1 MAEQPSYST
10 TKNGKRLIYI
20 DGVGWR
26 YATEHRMTRWPLWK
40 DSRKP
45 GTYMITLNINGSQK
59 LLGTLAGSS
68 AAIYGWMKE
77 HPEEVKAASAD
88 AYYYRHALLGT
99 GAMPFVLK
107 PVVET
112 TGHKEQASD
121 KAPASYMQASYMQ
134 ASYKAHDSYKAPTS
148 YMQAS
153 YKVPDSYKAT
163 TSYKQASYKAPD
175 SYKATTSYK
184 QPSSCGGV
192 STPSAK
198 SRTHFPLPALSQP
211 GAPHI
216 ELSTLGIKV
225 KESLER
231 MPQVEPKRELVCY
244 SRRPTHIHFIR
255 AVRGELSRPIGTII
269 RSFMGATSRSLHM
282 LKAEGKI
289 QWNSAAASIARK
301 ASTEKPSLWQPGY
314 CIGICHTEQ
323 KLHTRIGYVIEN
335 PFFGILETERHDF
348 MKRTMMLT
356 IKGRRYSGYGNM
368 LLLKEPDRLQV
379 FCHRNHPVTHE
390 PYHLTQDF
398 REEKQAILNAASDG
412 VVIITP
418 GISPGEADIMWSVL
432 QNGGYVINI
441 QQEEIPISDKW
452 HPEKERRIYCSQ
464 GQMLVLSVHDLP
476 HQTFYDCMGQE
487 IPMTTS
493 YARFHLLNFVAEEL
507 CQEGIEN
514 ECGLCI

>member
-1 MAEQPSYST
+1 MAEQPSYLT
-10 TKNGKRLIYI
+10 TKNGKRLIFI

-112 TGHKEQASD
+112 TGHKEQAS
-121 KAPASYMQASYMQ
+121 
-134 ASYKAHDSYKAPTS
+134 YKAT
-148 YMQAS
+148 AS
-153 YKVPDSYKAT
+153 YKVPT
-163 TSYKQASYKAPD
+163 CYKAP
-175 SYKATTSYK
+175 ASYK

-216 ELSTLGIKV
+216 ELSPLGIKV

-231 MPQVEPKRELVCY
+231 MPQVEPKIELVCY
-244 SRRPTHIHFIR
+244 SIMPNHIHFII

-368 LLLKEPDRLQV
+368 LLLKEPDRLQA

-398 REEKQAILNAASDG
+398 REEKQDILNAAADS
-412 VVIITP
+412 VVIVTP

>member
-1 MAEQPSYST
+1 MSEQPSYST

-121 KAPASYMQASYMQ
+121 KAQASDMQAS
-134 ASYKAHDSYKAPTS
+134 DKAPTS

-153 YKVPDSYKAT
+153 DMQT
-163 TSYKQASYKAPD
+163 SYKAP
-175 SYKATTSYK
+175 TSYK

-216 ELSTLGIKV
+216 EPSPLGIKV

-231 MPQVEPKRELVCY
+231 MPQVEPKIELVCY
-244 SRRPTHIHFIR
+244 SIMPNHIHFII
-255 AVRGELSRPIGTII
+255 AVRGELNRPIGTII

-335 PFFGILETERHDF
+335 PFFGILENERHDF

-398 REEKQAILNAASDG
+398 WEEKQAILNAASDG
-412 VVIITP
+412 VVIVTP

-432 QNGGYVINI
+432 QNGGNVINI

-476 HQTFYDCMGQE
+476 HQTFYYCMGQE

>member
-121 KAPASYMQASYMQ
+121 KKQASDMQASDMQ
-134 ASYKAHDSYKAPTS
+134 ASDKAPTS

-153 YKVPDSYKAT
+153 YK
-163 TSYKQASYKAPD
+163 APD
-175 SYKATTSYK
+175 SYKAPTSYK

-216 ELSTLGIKV
+216 ELSPLGIKV

-231 MPQVEPKRELVCY
+231 MPQVEPKIELVCY
-244 SRRPTHIHFIR
+244 SIMPNHIHFII

-301 ASTEKPSLWQPGY
+301 ASTKKPSLWQPGY

-323 KLHTRIGYVIEN
+323 KLHTRIGYVMEN

-348 MKRTMMLT
+348 MKRTMMLN

-398 REEKQAILNAASDG
+398 REEKQAILNAAADG
-412 VVIITP
+412 VVIVTP

-432 QNGGYVINI
+432 QNGGNVINI

-514 ECGLCI
+514 ECGLYI

>member
-112 TGHKEQASD
+112 TGHKEQASY
-121 KAPASYMQASYMQ
+121 KAPASDM
-134 ASYKAHDSYKAPTS
+134 
-148 YMQAS
+148 
-153 YKVPDSYKAT
+153 
-163 TSYKQASYKAPD
+163 QASYKAPD
-175 SYKATTSYK
+175 SYKAPTSCK

-216 ELSTLGIKV
+216 ELSPLGIKV

-231 MPQVEPKRELVCY
+231 MPQVEPKIELVCY
-244 SRRPTHIHFIR
+244 SIMPNHIHFII

-323 KLHTRIGYVIEN
+323 KLHTRIGYVMEN

-398 REEKQAILNAASDG
+398 REEKQAILNAAADG
-412 VVIITP
+412 VVIVTP

-432 QNGGYVINI
+432 QNGGNVINI

>member
-112 TGHKEQASD
+112 TGHKEQAS
-121 KAPASYMQASYMQ
+121 
-134 ASYKAHDSYKAPTS
+134 YKAS
-148 YMQAS
+148 
-153 YKVPDSYKAT
+153 DSYKAT
-163 TSYKQASYKAPD
+163 TSC
-175 SYKATTSYK
+175 K

-216 ELSTLGIKV
+216 ELSPLGIKV

-231 MPQVEPKRELVCY
+231 MPQVEPKIELVCY
-244 SRRPTHIHFIR
+244 SIMPNHIHFII

-390 PYHLTQDF
+390 PYQLTQDF
-398 REEKQAILNAASDG
+398 MEEKQAILNAASDG
-412 VVIITP
+412 VVIVTP

-432 QNGGYVINI
+432 QNGGNVINI

>member
-112 TGHKEQASD
+112 TDHKEQASD
-121 KAPASYMQASYMQ
+121 KAQASDMQ
-134 ASYKAHDSYKAPTS
+134 TSYKAP
-148 YMQAS
+148 
-153 YKVPDSYKAT
+153 
-163 TSYKQASYKAPD
+163 
-175 SYKATTSYK
+175 TSYK

-216 ELSTLGIKV
+216 ELSPLGIKV

-231 MPQVEPKRELVCY
+231 MPQVEPKIELVCY
-244 SRRPTHIHFIR
+244 SIMPNHIHFII
-255 AVRGELSRPIGTII
+255 AVRGELNRPIGTII

-412 VVIITP
+412 VVIVTP
-418 GISPGEADIMWSVL
+418 GISPCEADIMWSVL
-432 QNGGYVINI
+432 QNGGNVINI

>member
-59 LLGTLAGSS
+59 LLGALAGSS

-77 HPEEVKAASAD
+77 HHEEVKAASAD

-112 TGHKEQASD
+112 TGHKEQAS
-121 KAPASYMQASYMQ
+121 
-134 ASYKAHDSYKAPTS
+134 YKASDSYKAPTS
-148 YMQAS
+148 Y
-153 YKVPDSYKAT
+153 
-163 TSYKQASYKAPD
+163 
-175 SYKATTSYK
+175 K
-184 QPSSCGGV
+184 QPSSFGGV

-211 GAPHI
+211 CAPHI
-216 ELSTLGIKV
+216 ELSPLGIKV

-231 MPQVEPKRELVCY
+231 MPQVEPKIELVCY
-244 SRRPTHIHFIR
+244 SIMPNHIHFII

-379 FCHRNHPVTHE
+379 FCHRKHPVTHE

-398 REEKQAILNAASDG
+398 REEKQAILNAAADG
-412 VVIITP
+412 VVIVTP

-441 QQEEIPISDKW
+441 QQEEIPVSDKW

-476 HQTFYDCMGQE
+476 HQTFHDCMGQE

>member
-112 TGHKEQASD
+112 TDHKEQASD
-121 KAPASYMQASYMQ
+121 KAP
-134 ASYKAHDSYKAPTS
+134 TS

-153 YKVPDSYKAT
+153 DMQ
-163 TSYKQASYKAPD
+163 TSYKTP
-175 SYKATTSYK
+175 TSYK

-216 ELSTLGIKV
+216 ELSPLGIKV

-231 MPQVEPKRELVCY
+231 MPQVEPKIELVCY
-244 SRRPTHIHFIR
+244 SIMPNHIHFII
-255 AVRGELSRPIGTII
+255 AVRGELNRPIGTII

-335 PFFGILETERHDF
+335 PFFGILENERHDF

-398 REEKQAILNAASDG
+398 REEKQAILNAAADG
-412 VVIITP
+412 VVIVTP
-418 GISPGEADIMWSVL
+418 GISPGEADIMWSVI
-432 QNGGYVINI
+432 QNGGNVINI
-441 QQEEIPISDKW
+441 QQEEIPINDKW

>member
-20 DGVGWR
+20 DGIGWR

-99 GAMPFVLK
+99 GGMPFVLK

-112 TGHKEQASD
+112 TGHKEQAS
-121 KAPASYMQASYMQ
+121 
-134 ASYKAHDSYKAPTS
+134 YKAP
-148 YMQAS
+148 
-153 YKVPDSYKAT
+153 
-163 TSYKQASYKAPD
+163 
-175 SYKATTSYK
+175 TSYK

-216 ELSTLGIKV
+216 ELSPLGIKV

-231 MPQVEPKRELVCY
+231 MPQVEPKIELVCY
-244 SRRPTHIHFIR
+244 SIMPNHIHFII

-323 KLHTRIGYVIEN
+323 KLHTRIGYVMEN

-390 PYHLTQDF
+390 PYHMTQDF
-398 REEKQAILNAASDG
+398 REEKQAILNATADG

-476 HQTFYDCMGQE
+476 HQTFYDCMGQK

-507 CQEGIEN
+507 CQEGIED
-514 ECGLCI
+514 ECGLCIWK

>member
-68 AAIYGWMKE
+68 SAIYGWMKE

-112 TGHKEQASD
+112 TGHKEQAS
-121 KAPASYMQASYMQ
+121 
-134 ASYKAHDSYKAPTS
+134 YKASDSYKAPTS
-148 YMQAS
+148 Y
-153 YKVPDSYKAT
+153 
-163 TSYKQASYKAPD
+163 
-175 SYKATTSYK
+175 K
-184 QPSSCGGV
+184 QPSSFGGV

-216 ELSTLGIKV
+216 ELSPLGIKV

-231 MPQVEPKRELVCY
+231 MPQVEPKIELVCY
-244 SRRPTHIHFIR
+244 SIMPNHIHFII

-282 LKAEGKI
+282 LRAEGKI
-289 QWNSAAASIARK
+289 QWNSAAASITRK

-390 PYHLTQDF
+390 PYHMTQDF
-398 REEKQAILNAASDG
+398 REEKQAILNAAADG

>member
-99 GAMPFVLK
+99 GAMSFVLK

-112 TGHKEQASD
+112 TGHKEQAS
-121 KAPASYMQASYMQ
+121 
-134 ASYKAHDSYKAPTS
+134 YKAS
-148 YMQAS
+148 
-153 YKVPDSYKAT
+153 DSYKAT
-163 TSYKQASYKAPD
+163 TSC
-175 SYKATTSYK
+175 K

-216 ELSTLGIKV
+216 ELSPLGIKV

-231 MPQVEPKRELVCY
+231 MPQVEPKIELVCY
-244 SRRPTHIHFIR
+244 SIMPNHIHFII

-323 KLHTRIGYVIEN
+323 KLHTRIGYVMEN

-398 REEKQAILNAASDG
+398 REEKQAILNAAADG
-412 VVIITP
+412 VVIVTP

>member
-134 ASYKAHDSYKAPTS
+134 ASYKAHDSD
-148 YMQAS
+148 M
-153 YKVPDSYKAT
+153 
-163 TSYKQASYKAPD
+163 QASYKAPD
-175 SYKATTSYK
+175 SYKAPTSYK

-216 ELSTLGIKV
+216 ELSPLGIKV

-231 MPQVEPKRELVCY
+231 MPQVEPKIELVCY
-244 SRRPTHIHFIR
+244 SIMPNHIHFII

-289 QWNSAAASIARK
+289 QWNSAAANIARK

-412 VVIITP
+412 VVIVTP

>member
-112 TGHKEQASD
+112 TGHKEQAS
-121 KAPASYMQASYMQ
+121 
-134 ASYKAHDSYKAPTS
+134 
-148 YMQAS
+148 
-153 YKVPDSYKAT
+153 
-163 TSYKQASYKAPD
+163 YKAPD

-211 GAPHI
+211 CAPHI
-216 ELSTLGIKV
+216 ELSPLGIKV

-231 MPQVEPKRELVCY
+231 MPQVEPKIELVCY
-244 SRRPTHIHFIR
+244 SIMPNHIHFII

-289 QWNSAAASIARK
+289 PWNSAAASIARK

>member
-112 TGHKEQASD
+112 TDHKEQASD
-121 KAPASYMQASYMQ
+121 KAQASDMQAS
-134 ASYKAHDSYKAPTS
+134 DKAP
-148 YMQAS
+148 
-153 YKVPDSYKAT
+153 
-163 TSYKQASYKAPD
+163 
-175 SYKATTSYK
+175 TSYK

-216 ELSTLGIKV
+216 ELSPLGIKV

-231 MPQVEPKRELVCY
+231 MPQVEPKIELVCY
-244 SRRPTHIHFIR
+244 SIMPNHIHFII
-255 AVRGELSRPIGTII
+255 AVRGELNRPIGTII

-398 REEKQAILNAASDG
+398 REEKQAILNAAADG
-412 VVIITP
+412 VVIVTP
-418 GISPGEADIMWSVL
+418 GISPCEADIMWSVL
-432 QNGGYVINI
+432 QNGGNVINI

>member
-112 TGHKEQASD
+112 TDHKEQASD
-121 KAPASYMQASYMQ
+121 
-134 ASYKAHDSYKAPTS
+134 KAPTS

-153 YKVPDSYKAT
+153 YKAPDSDKAP
-163 TSYKQASYKAPD
+163 TSYKQ
-175 SYKATTSYK
+175 
-184 QPSSCGGV
+184 
-192 STPSAK
+192 PSAK

-216 ELSTLGIKV
+216 ELSPLGIKV

-231 MPQVEPKRELVCY
+231 MPQVEPKIELVCY
-244 SRRPTHIHFIR
+244 SIMPNHIHFII
-255 AVRGELSRPIGTII
+255 AVRGELNRPIGTII

-335 PFFGILETERHDF
+335 PFFGILENERHDF

-412 VVIITP
+412 VVIVTP
-418 GISPGEADIMWSVL
+418 GISPCEADIMWSVL
-432 QNGGYVINI
+432 QNGGNVKNI

>member
-10 TKNGKRLIYI
+10 TKNGKRLIHI

-68 AAIYGWMKE
+68 AAIYCWMKE
-77 HPEEVKAASAD
+77 HPEEAKAASAD

-112 TGHKEQASD
+112 TGHKEQAS
-121 KAPASYMQASYMQ
+121 
-134 ASYKAHDSYKAPTS
+134 YKASDSYKAP
-148 YMQAS
+148 
-153 YKVPDSYKAT
+153 
-163 TSYKQASYKAPD
+163 
-175 SYKATTSYK
+175 TSYK

-211 GAPHI
+211 CAPHI
-216 ELSTLGIKV
+216 ELSPLGIKV

-231 MPQVEPKRELVCY
+231 MPQVEPKIELVCY
-244 SRRPTHIHFIR
+244 SIMPNHIHFII

>member
-10 TKNGKRLIYI
+10 TKNGKRLIHI

-112 TGHKEQASD
+112 TGHKEQAS
-121 KAPASYMQASYMQ
+121 
-134 ASYKAHDSYKAPTS
+134 YKASDSYKAP
-148 YMQAS
+148 
-153 YKVPDSYKAT
+153 
-163 TSYKQASYKAPD
+163 
-175 SYKATTSYK
+175 TSYK

-211 GAPHI
+211 CAPHI
-216 ELSTLGIKV
+216 ELSPLGIKV

-231 MPQVEPKRELVCY
+231 MPQVEPKIELVCY
-244 SRRPTHIHFIR
+244 SIMPNHIHFII

>member
-20 DGVGWR
+20 DGVGWC

-134 ASYKAHDSYKAPTS
+134 ASYKAHDSD
-148 YMQAS
+148 M
-153 YKVPDSYKAT
+153 
-163 TSYKQASYKAPD
+163 QASYKAPD
-175 SYKATTSYK
+175 SYKAPTSYK

-216 ELSTLGIKV
+216 ELSPLGIKV

-231 MPQVEPKRELVCY
+231 MPQVEPKIELVCY
-244 SRRPTHIHFIR
+244 SIMPNHIHFII

-323 KLHTRIGYVIEN
+323 KLHTRIGYVMEN

-398 REEKQAILNAASDG
+398 REEKQAILNAAADG
-412 VVIITP
+412 VVIVTP

-432 QNGGYVINI
+432 QNGGNVINI

>member
-112 TGHKEQASD
+112 TGHKEQAND
-121 KAPASYMQASYMQ
+121 KAQASDMQAS
-134 ASYKAHDSYKAPTS
+134 DKAPTS

-153 YKVPDSYKAT
+153 DMQT
-163 TSYKQASYKAPD
+163 SYKAP
-175 SYKATTSYK
+175 TSYK

-216 ELSTLGIKV
+216 ELSPLGIKV

-231 MPQVEPKRELVCY
+231 MPQVEPKIELVCY
-244 SRRPTHIHFIR
+244 SIMPNHIHFII
-255 AVRGELSRPIGTII
+255 AVRGELNRPIGTII

-398 REEKQAILNAASDG
+398 WEEKQAILNAASDG
-412 VVIITP
+412 VVIVTP

-432 QNGGYVINI
+432 QNGGFVINI

>member
-121 KAPASYMQASYMQ
+121 KKQASDMQAI
-134 ASYKAHDSYKAPTS
+134 YKAPTS

-153 YKVPDSYKAT
+153 D
-163 TSYKQASYKAPD
+163 KAPD
-175 SYKATTSYK
+175 SYKAPTSYK
-184 QPSSCGGV
+184 Q
-192 STPSAK
+192 PSAK

-216 ELSTLGIKV
+216 ELSPLGIKV

-231 MPQVEPKRELVCY
+231 MPQVEPKIELVCY
-244 SRRPTHIHFIR
+244 SIMPNHIHFII

-323 KLHTRIGYVIEN
+323 KLHTRIGYVMEN

-356 IKGRRYSGYGNM
+356 IKGRKYSGYGNM

-398 REEKQAILNAASDG
+398 REEKQAILNAAADG
-412 VVIITP
+412 VVIVTP

>member
-112 TGHKEQASD
+112 TDHKEQASD
-121 KAPASYMQASYMQ
+121 KAPTSYMQAS
-134 ASYKAHDSYKAPTS
+134 DKAPTS

-153 YKVPDSYKAT
+153 DMQT
-163 TSYKQASYKAPD
+163 SYKAP
-175 SYKATTSYK
+175 TSYK

-216 ELSTLGIKV
+216 ELSPLGIKV

-231 MPQVEPKRELVCY
+231 MPQVEPKIELVCY
-244 SRRPTHIHFIR
+244 SIMPNHIHFII
-255 AVRGELSRPIGTII
+255 AVRGELNRPIGTII

-323 KLHTRIGYVIEN
+323 KIHTRIGYVIEN
-335 PFFGILETERHDF
+335 PFFGILENERHDF

-398 REEKQAILNAASDG
+398 WEEKQAILNAAADG
-412 VVIITP
+412 VVIVTP

-432 QNGGYVINI
+432 QNGGNVINI

>member
-45 GTYMITLNINGSQK
+45 GIYMITLNINGSQK

-112 TGHKEQASD
+112 TGHKEQAS
-121 KAPASYMQASYMQ
+121 
-134 ASYKAHDSYKAPTS
+134 YKASDSYKAP
-148 YMQAS
+148 
-153 YKVPDSYKAT
+153 
-163 TSYKQASYKAPD
+163 
-175 SYKATTSYK
+175 TSYK

-211 GAPHI
+211 CAPHI
-216 ELSTLGIKV
+216 ELSPLGIKV

-231 MPQVEPKRELVCY
+231 MPQVEPKIELVCY
-244 SRRPTHIHFIR
+244 SIMPNHIHFII

-289 QWNSAAASIARK
+289 QWNSAAASIARN

>member
-20 DGVGWR
+20 DGIGWR

-121 KAPASYMQASYMQ
+121 KKQASDKAPASYMQASY
-134 ASYKAHDSYKAPTS
+134 KAP
-148 YMQAS
+148 
-153 YKVPDSYKAT
+153 
-163 TSYKQASYKAPD
+163 
-175 SYKATTSYK
+175 TSYK

-216 ELSTLGIKV
+216 ELNPLGIKV

-231 MPQVEPKRELVCY
+231 MPQVEPKIELVCY
-244 SRRPTHIHFIR
+244 SIMPNHIHFII

-323 KLHTRIGYVIEN
+323 KLHTRIGYVMEN

-398 REEKQAILNAASDG
+398 REEKQAILNAAADG
-412 VVIITP
+412 VVIVTP
-418 GISPGEADIMWSVL
+418 GISPGESDIMWSVL
-432 QNGGYVINI
+432 QNGGNVINI
-441 QQEEIPISDKW
+441 QKEEIPVSDKW

-476 HQTFYDCMGQE
+476 HQIFYDCMGQE

>member
-121 KAPASYMQASYMQ
+121 KAQASDMQAS
-134 ASYKAHDSYKAPTS
+134 DKAPTS

-153 YKVPDSYKAT
+153 DMQT
-163 TSYKQASYKAPD
+163 SYKAP
-175 SYKATTSYK
+175 TSYK

-216 ELSTLGIKV
+216 ELSPLGIKV

-231 MPQVEPKRELVCY
+231 MPQVEPKIELVCY
-244 SRRPTHIHFIR
+244 SIMPNHIHFII
-255 AVRGELSRPIGTII
+255 AVRGELNRPIGTII

-335 PFFGILETERHDF
+335 PFFGILENERHDF

-398 REEKQAILNAASDG
+398 WEEKQAILNAASDG
-412 VVIITP
+412 VVIVTP
-418 GISPGEADIMWSVL
+418 GISPCEADIMWSVL
-432 QNGGYVINI
+432 QNGGNVINI

>member
-112 TGHKEQASD
+112 TDHKEQASD
-121 KAPASYMQASYMQ
+121 KAP
-134 ASYKAHDSYKAPTS
+134 TS

-153 YKVPDSYKAT
+153 DMQT
-163 TSYKQASYKAPD
+163 SYKAP
-175 SYKATTSYK
+175 TSYK

-216 ELSTLGIKV
+216 ELSPLGIKV

-231 MPQVEPKRELVCY
+231 MPQVEPKIELVCY
-244 SRRPTHIHFIR
+244 SIMPNHIHFII
-255 AVRGELSRPIGTII
+255 AVRGELNRPIGTII

-398 REEKQAILNAASDG
+398 REEKQAILNAAADG
-412 VVIITP
+412 VVIVTP

-432 QNGGYVINI
+432 QNGGNVINI

>member
-121 KAPASYMQASYMQ
+121 KKQASYMQ
-134 ASYKAHDSYKAPTS
+134 ASYKAPDSYKTPTSYKAP
-148 YMQAS
+148 
-153 YKVPDSYKAT
+153 
-163 TSYKQASYKAPD
+163 
-175 SYKATTSYK
+175 TSYK

-192 STPSAK
+192 STPFAK

-216 ELSTLGIKV
+216 ELNPLGIKV

-231 MPQVEPKRELVCY
+231 MPQVEQKIELVCY
-244 SRRPTHIHFIR
+244 SIMPNHIHFII

-289 QWNSAAASIARK
+289 QWNSAAANIARK

-398 REEKQAILNAASDG
+398 REEKQAILNAAADG

-432 QNGGYVINI
+432 QNGGNVINI

>member
-112 TGHKEQASD
+112 TDHKEQASD
-121 KAPASYMQASYMQ
+121 KAP
-134 ASYKAHDSYKAPTS
+134 TS

-153 YKVPDSYKAT
+153 DMQT
-163 TSYKQASYKAPD
+163 SYKAP
-175 SYKATTSYK
+175 TSYK

-216 ELSTLGIKV
+216 ELSPLGIKV

-231 MPQVEPKRELVCY
+231 MPQVEPKIELVCY
-244 SRRPTHIHFIR
+244 SIMPNHIHFII
-255 AVRGELSRPIGTII
+255 AVRGELNRPIGTII

-398 REEKQAILNAASDG
+398 WEEKQAILNAASDG
-412 VVIITP
+412 VVIVTP

-432 QNGGYVINI
+432 QNGGFVINI

>member
-121 KAPASYMQASYMQ
+121 KAP
-134 ASYKAHDSYKAPTS
+134 TS

-153 YKVPDSYKAT
+153 D
-163 TSYKQASYKAPD
+163 KAPD
-175 SYKATTSYK
+175 SYKAPTSYK

-216 ELSTLGIKV
+216 ELSPLGIKV

-231 MPQVEPKRELVCY
+231 MPQVEPKIELVCY
-244 SRRPTHIHFIR
+244 SIMPNHIHFII
-255 AVRGELSRPIGTII
+255 AVRGELNRPIGTII

-398 REEKQAILNAASDG
+398 WEEKQAILNAAADG
-412 VVIITP
+412 VVIVTP
-418 GISPGEADIMWSVL
+418 GISPCEADIMWSVL
-432 QNGGYVINI
+432 QNGGNVINI

>member
-1 MAEQPSYST
+1 MAAQPSYST

-121 KAPASYMQASYMQ
+121 KAP
-134 ASYKAHDSYKAPTS
+134 TS

-153 YKVPDSYKAT
+153 D
-163 TSYKQASYKAPD
+163 KAPD
-175 SYKATTSYK
+175 SYKAPTSYK

-216 ELSTLGIKV
+216 ELSPLGIKV

-231 MPQVEPKRELVCY
+231 MPQVEPKIELVCY
-244 SRRPTHIHFIR
+244 SIMPNHIHFII
-255 AVRGELSRPIGTII
+255 AVRGELNRPIGTII

-398 REEKQAILNAASDG
+398 WEEKQAILNAAADG
-412 VVIITP
+412 VVIVTP
-418 GISPGEADIMWSVL
+418 GISPCEADIMWSVL
-432 QNGGYVINI
+432 QNGGNVINI

-493 YARFHLLNFVAEEL
+493 YARFHFLNFVAEEL

>member
-20 DGVGWR
+20 EGVGWR
-26 YATEHRMTRWPLWK
+26 YATEHCMTRWPLWK
-40 DSRKP
+40 DSHKP
-45 GTYMITLNINGSQK
+45 GTYMITLNINGSQR

-112 TGHKEQASD
+112 TGHKEQAS
-121 KAPASYMQASYMQ
+121 
-134 ASYKAHDSYKAPTS
+134 
-148 YMQAS
+148 
-153 YKVPDSYKAT
+153 YKAT
-163 TSYKQASYKAPD
+163 ASYKAP
-175 SYKATTSYK
+175 ACYK
-184 QPSSCGGV
+184 Q
-192 STPSAK
+192 PSAK

-216 ELSTLGIKV
+216 ELSLLGLKV

-231 MPQVEPKRELVCY
+231 MPQVEPKIELVCY
-244 SRRPTHIHFIR
+244 SIMPNHIHFII

-282 LKAEGKI
+282 LRAEGKI

-323 KLHTRIGYVIEN
+323 KLHTRIGYVMEN

-398 REEKQAILNAASDG
+398 REEKQAILNAAADG
-412 VVIITP
+412 VVIVTP

>member
-121 KAPASYMQASYMQ
+121 M
-134 ASYKAHDSYKAPTS
+134 
-148 YMQAS
+148 
-153 YKVPDSYKAT
+153 
-163 TSYKQASYKAPD
+163 QASYKAPD
-175 SYKATTSYK
+175 SYKAPTSDMQASYMQAIYKATTSCK

-216 ELSTLGIKV
+216 ELSPLGIKV

-231 MPQVEPKRELVCY
+231 MPQVEPKIELVCY
-244 SRRPTHIHFIR
+244 SIMPNHIHFII

-335 PFFGILETERHDF
+335 PFFGILENERHDF

-398 REEKQAILNAASDG
+398 MEEKQAILNAAADG
-412 VVIITP
+412 VVIVTP

>member
-88 AYYYRHALLGT
+88 AYYYRNALLGT

-112 TGHKEQASD
+112 TGHKEQAS
-121 KAPASYMQASYMQ
+121 
-134 ASYKAHDSYKAPTS
+134 YKASDSYKAP
-148 YMQAS
+148 
-153 YKVPDSYKAT
+153 
-163 TSYKQASYKAPD
+163 
-175 SYKATTSYK
+175 TSYK

-211 GAPHI
+211 CAPHI
-216 ELSTLGIKV
+216 ELSPLGIKV

-231 MPQVEPKRELVCY
+231 MPQVEPKIELVCY
-244 SRRPTHIHFIR
+244 SIMPNHIHFII

-289 QWNSAAASIARK
+289 PWNSAAASIARK

>member
-112 TGHKEQASD
+112 TGHKEQAS
-121 KAPASYMQASYMQ
+121 
-134 ASYKAHDSYKAPTS
+134 YKAS
-148 YMQAS
+148 
-153 YKVPDSYKAT
+153 DSYKAT
-163 TSYKQASYKAPD
+163 TSC
-175 SYKATTSYK
+175 K

-211 GAPHI
+211 CAPHI
-216 ELSTLGIKV
+216 ELSPLGIKV

-231 MPQVEPKRELVCY
+231 MPQVEPKIELVCY
-244 SRRPTHIHFIR
+244 SIMPNHIHFII

-289 QWNSAAASIARK
+289 QWNSAAASIARN

>member
-68 AAIYGWMKE
+68 AAIYSWMKE

-121 KAPASYMQASYMQ
+121 KAPTSDKEQASDRQ
-134 ASYKAHDSYKAPTS
+134 ASD
-148 YMQAS
+148 
-153 YKVPDSYKAT
+153 
-163 TSYKQASYKAPD
+163 KQA
-175 SYKATTSYK
+175 
-184 QPSSCGGV
+184 SCGGV

-216 ELSTLGIKV
+216 ELSPLGIKV

-231 MPQVEPKRELVCY
+231 MPQVEPKIELVCY
-244 SRRPTHIHFIR
+244 SIMPNHIHFII

-289 QWNSAAASIARK
+289 QWNSAAANIARK

-323 KLHTRIGYVIEN
+323 KLHTRIGYVMEN

-379 FCHRNHPVTHE
+379 FCHRKHPVTHE

-398 REEKQAILNAASDG
+398 REEKQAILNAAADG

-432 QNGGYVINI
+432 QNGGNVINI

>member
-77 HPEEVKAASAD
+77 YPEEVKAASAD

-112 TGHKEQASD
+112 TGHKEQAS
-121 KAPASYMQASYMQ
+121 YMQASYMQ
-134 ASYKAHDSYKAPTS
+134 ASYKAPA
-148 YMQAS
+148 
-153 YKVPDSYKAT
+153 
-163 TSYKQASYKAPD
+163 
-175 SYKATTSYK
+175 SYK

-216 ELSTLGIKV
+216 ELSPLGIKV

-231 MPQVEPKRELVCY
+231 MPQVEPKIELVCY
-244 SRRPTHIHFIR
+244 SIMPNHIHFII

-323 KLHTRIGYVIEN
+323 KTTTR
-335 PFFGILETERHDF
+335 
-348 MKRTMMLT
+348 
-356 IKGRRYSGYGNM
+356 
-368 LLLKEPDRLQV
+368 
-379 FCHRNHPVTHE
+379 
-390 PYHLTQDF
+390 
-398 REEKQAILNAASDG
+398 
-412 VVIITP
+412 
-418 GISPGEADIMWSVL
+418 
-432 QNGGYVINI
+432 
-441 QQEEIPISDKW
+441 
-452 HPEKERRIYCSQ
+452 
-464 GQMLVLSVHDLP
+464 
-476 HQTFYDCMGQE
+476 
-487 IPMTTS
+487 
-493 YARFHLLNFVAEEL
+493 
-507 CQEGIEN
+507 
-514 ECGLCI
+514 

>member
-20 DGVGWR
+20 DCVGWR

-68 AAIYGWMKE
+68 AAIYSWMKE

-112 TGHKEQASD
+112 TGHKEQASY
-121 KAPASYMQASYMQ
+121 KQA
-134 ASYKAHDSYKAPTS
+134 
-148 YMQAS
+148 
-153 YKVPDSYKAT
+153 
-163 TSYKQASYKAPD
+163 SYKQASYKAT
-175 SYKATTSYK
+175 ASYK
-184 QPSSCGGV
+184 QTSSCGGV

-216 ELSTLGIKV
+216 ELSLLGIKV

-231 MPQVEPKRELVCY
+231 MPQVEPKIELVCY
-244 SRRPTHIHFIR
+244 SIMPNHIHFII

-282 LKAEGKI
+282 LRAEGKI

-398 REEKQAILNAASDG
+398 REEKQAILNAAADG

>member
-134 ASYKAHDSYKAPTS
+134 ASY
-148 YMQAS
+148 MQAS
-153 YKVPDSYKAT
+153 YKAHDSDM
-163 TSYKQASYKAPD
+163 QASYKAPD
-175 SYKATTSYK
+175 SYKAPTSYK

-216 ELSTLGIKV
+216 ELSPLGIKV

-231 MPQVEPKRELVCY
+231 MPQVEPKIELVCY
-244 SRRPTHIHFIR
+244 SIMPNHIHFII
-255 AVRGELSRPIGTII
+255 AVRGELSRPIGSII

-301 ASTEKPSLWQPGY
+301 ATTEKPSLWQPGY

-323 KLHTRIGYVIEN
+323 KLHTRIGYVMEN

-398 REEKQAILNAASDG
+398 REEKQAILNAAADG
-412 VVIITP
+412 VVIVTP
-418 GISPGEADIMWSVL
+418 GISPGESDIMWSVL

-476 HQTFYDCMGQE
+476 HHTFYDCMGQE

>member
-1 MAEQPSYST
+1 MAAQPSYST

-121 KAPASYMQASYMQ
+121 KAPTSYMQASD
-134 ASYKAHDSYKAPTS
+134 KAPDSYKAPTS
-148 YMQAS
+148 Y
-153 YKVPDSYKAT
+153 
-163 TSYKQASYKAPD
+163 KQ
-175 SYKATTSYK
+175 
-184 QPSSCGGV
+184 
-192 STPSAK
+192 PSAK

-216 ELSTLGIKV
+216 ELSPLGIKV

-231 MPQVEPKRELVCY
+231 MPQVEPKIELVCY
-244 SRRPTHIHFIR
+244 SIMPNHIHFII
-255 AVRGELSRPIGTII
+255 AVRGELNRPIGTII

-398 REEKQAILNAASDG
+398 REEKQAILNAAADG
-412 VVIITP
+412 VVIVTP
-418 GISPGEADIMWSVL
+418 GISPCEADIMWSVL
-432 QNGGYVINI
+432 QNGGNVINI

>member
-112 TGHKEQASD
+112 TGHKEQAS
-121 KAPASYMQASYMQ
+121 
-134 ASYKAHDSYKAPTS
+134 YKAS
-148 YMQAS
+148 
-153 YKVPDSYKAT
+153 DSYKAT
-163 TSYKQASYKAPD
+163 TSC
-175 SYKATTSYK
+175 K

-216 ELSTLGIKV
+216 ELSPLGIKV

-231 MPQVEPKRELVCY
+231 MPQVEPKIELVCY
-244 SRRPTHIHFIR
+244 SIMPNHIHFII

-289 QWNSAAASIARK
+289 QWNTAAASIARK

-323 KLHTRIGYVIEN
+323 KLHTRIGYVMEN